1 YFEHLLPIAPRPATV
16 ILSHRLGDLE
26 HALGAEHP
34 HFLELRSIITALH
47 HLPLRTE
54 TEREKVR
61 ERSREKEII
70 KKRLGTVTAECA
82 AIADFIADNVRFF
95 NGSKGEP
102 HSFDPLDALLDDQA
116 YRLSYWRVAAE
127 EINYRR
133 FFDVNELAAI
143 RTEDPAVFT
152 TIHQLP

>member
-1 YFEHLLPIAPRPATV
+1 HLGQILDMVPNHVGIAEGKNPRWTDVLENGPSALSASFFDIDWTPVKATLADKVLLPILGDQYGRVLENQELILSFQEGAFFLTYFEHLLPIAPRPATV

-26 HALGAEHP
+26 HALGAEQP

-70 KKRLGTVTAECA
+70 KKR
-82 AIADFIADNVRFF
+82 
-95 NGSKGEP
+95 
-102 HSFDPLDALLDDQA
+102 
-116 YRLSYWRVAAE
+116 
-127 EINYRR
+127 
-133 FFDVNELAAI
+133 
-143 RTEDPAVFT
+143 
-152 TIHQLP
+152 